1 MKKIKNF
8 LPDHVLILL
17 KRLAIPVAMLYI
29 TRLIFLAFNS
39 NAFQHLSFIDFFTAL
54 WFDMITVGLFFMPYY
69 VLFLLPFRIHHFKL
83 HRIFFKVLFHLTN
96 TLLIALNLLDV
107 EYFKYTSKRSTFDL
121 FTFIGTGND
130 VSQLLTT
137 FLRDFWYLVLILF
150 ALIALSE
157 FLYRKSSRNIK
168 IQTLGKATKLNASI
182 LSFILLNPVFF
193 IIGRGG
199 FALIPTGIIQ
209 ASTYSLPENT
219 AFILSTPFTMIKTI
233 DQKGIELKNF
243 FDTDAECDL
252 LFNPIQTSVP
262 QDILPDGTNV
272 MVIILESFGIEFVG
286 NYQNGNGYTPFLDS
300 LMDQSLSFTYA
311 FANGKK
317 SIEAVPAIVASLP
330 TLMDNPYISSPYG
343 NNKINGLPSILAKHG
358 YESAFYHG
366 ATNGSMS
373 FDAFASISGY
383 NHYVGRNEYNNE
395 KHADASWGILDEYFN
410 PWTAKEISKLKE
422 PFFGTLFTLSSHHP
436 FFIPEHMRSKV
447 MTGPQPICAS
457 INYGDYALKKF
468 FEEAKKQP
476 WFDNTLFVILADHSP
491 ASKTELYNLRTHM
504 YRIPIMFYHPGGQ
517 LKAKKSNRIFQQLDI
532 LPTILDLLNIETD
545 YYAYGSS
552 YYQKP
557 EGEAITYLEGTY
569 FYFKDN
575 FMTAFSEDQARN
587 LYCFKTQN
595 TTLVDSIYYLEK
607 EVGMNVKKLKAI
619 IQRYNRDLITNQTV
633 VHEKENSLHH

>member
-1 MKKIKNF
+1 MDF
-8 LPDHVLILL
+8 LPDHVVILL
-17 KRLAIPVAMLYI
+17 KRLLIPVGMLYI

-39 NAFQHLSFIDFFTAL
+39 TAFQHLSFLDFFTAL
-54 WFDMITVGLFFMPYY
+54 WFDLITVGLFFMPYY
-69 VLFLLPFRIHHFKL
+69 VLFLLPFRIHHFKF
-83 HRIFFKVLFHLTN
+83 HRVFFKILFHLTN

-137 FLRDFWYLVLILF
+137 FLRDFWYLVLILV

-157 FLYRKSSRNIK
+157 FLYRRTSRTIKTENFGKSTSGR
-168 IQTLGKATKLNASI
+168 ASI
-182 LSFILLNPVFF
+182 VSFVLLTPMLF
-193 IIGRGG
+193 IVGRGG

-209 ASTYSLPENT
+209 ASTYSSPENT
-219 AFILSTPFTMIKTI
+219 AFILTTPFTMIKTI
-233 DQKGIELKNF
+233 DQKGLELKNF
-243 FDTDAECDL
+243 YTTDAECDSY
-252 LFNPIQTSVP
+252 FNPIQSSVP
-262 QDILPDGTNV
+262 QHILPDSTNV

-373 FDAFASISGY
+373 FDGFASISGY
-383 NHYVGRNEYNNE
+383 DHYVGRYEYNNE
-395 KHADASWGILDEYFN
+395 KHADATWGILDEYFN
-410 PWTAKEISKLKE
+410 PWTAKQLTKLKE

-447 MTGPQPICAS
+447 KTGPQPICAS

-476 WFDNTLFVILADHSP
+476 WYDNTLFVILADHSP
-491 ASKTELYNLRTHM
+491 ATKTELYNMRHHM

-517 LKAKKSNRIFQQLDI
+517 LKAVKSDRIFQQLDI
-532 LPTILDLLNIETD
+532 LPTILDLLNIKTD
-545 YYAYGSS
+545 YYAYGNS

-569 FYFKDN
+569 YYFKDN

-587 LYCFKTQN
+587 LYDFKTQN
-595 TTLVDSIYYLEK
+595 TSLVDSIYYFEK

-633 VHEKENSLHH
+633 VYEKENSLHH